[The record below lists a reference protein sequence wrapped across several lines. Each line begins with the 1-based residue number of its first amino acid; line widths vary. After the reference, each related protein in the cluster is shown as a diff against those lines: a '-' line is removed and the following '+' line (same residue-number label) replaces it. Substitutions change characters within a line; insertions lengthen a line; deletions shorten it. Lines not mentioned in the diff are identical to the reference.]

1 MRNWL
6 EMNPSTLVL
15 ARGEVASL
23 RLRGRAYRI
32 SCVAGRLWVTASGH
46 REDSVLAPG
55 EELTFTGRGRIV
67 VEALRTATV
76 RVENHTAA
84 HVSPRAPFP
93 LGRLPA
99 SVGDL

>member
-15 ARGEVASL
+15 ARGELASL
-23 RLRGRAYRI
+23 RLRGRACHI
-32 SCVAGRLWVTASGH
+32 SCLTGRLWVTASGR

-55 EELTFTGRGRIV
+55 EEVTFTGRGRIV

-76 RVENHTAA
+76 RLEIHTAA
-84 HVSPRAPFP
+84 RVKARALFP

-99 SVGDL
+99 GLFP